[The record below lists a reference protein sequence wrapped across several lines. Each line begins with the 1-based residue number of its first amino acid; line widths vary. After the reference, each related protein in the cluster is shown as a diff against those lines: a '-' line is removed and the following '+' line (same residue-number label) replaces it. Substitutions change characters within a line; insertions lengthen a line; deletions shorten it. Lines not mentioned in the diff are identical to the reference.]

1 MLSQKSIG
9 GEEVLILRP
18 DKEGTVVEVAS
29 SIREIRDLLN
39 SGLSVADAIL
49 PYTSSS
55 NLHQLEMFG

>member
-29 SIREIRDLLN
+29 SIKEVRVLLDA
-39 SGLSVADAIL
+39 GLSIADAIL
-49 PYTSSS
+49 PRTSPG
-55 NLHQLEMFG
+55 NLNQLDLFA